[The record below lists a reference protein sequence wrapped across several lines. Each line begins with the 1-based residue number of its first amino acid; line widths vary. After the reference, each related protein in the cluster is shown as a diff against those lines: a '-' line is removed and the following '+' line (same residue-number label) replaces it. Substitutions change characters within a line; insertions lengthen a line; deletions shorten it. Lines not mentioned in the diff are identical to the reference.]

1 MSAVPCVIEVDRL
14 LGRPG
19 SAAEERDRRITVAA
33 GRIAAIE
40 PGGGGTGLVAL
51 PPLANAHDHGR
62 GLRPVAFGAFDD
74 ALEAW
79 IPALRLE
86 PLVDPYRRAAVAF
99 GRMALSGIASANHCH
114 NTQRPDHLVEEA
126 AGVARAAAAVGI
138 RVAFAVPIADRNPF
152 VYGDTDALAALHA
165 PEDWALVRSLARG
178 GAPVETQFA
187 AVEAIAA
194 LESPWFKVQYGPIGP
209 QWVEDATLERIAA
222 ASAADGR
229 RVHMHL
235 LETRRQRDWAD
246 ATYPQGL
253 IRHLDSLGLL
263 SERLTVAHGVWLRED
278 EAALLA
284 ERGVTVSINTSS
296 NLRLRSGVAPVAML
310 RRAGVPL
317 AIGLDGA
324 ALDDDEDH
332 WRELRLAWWLHAGT
346 DITPAWSVAALW
358 DAACG
363 CGHRSCSAPVPAIEV
378 GAAADLALLDR
389 VAIQADAV
397 TADPPTLPFL
407 LARAS
412 ARHLRGL
419 WVSGR
424 EVIRDG
430 RLTGIDLEALEA
442 ELLAEARAAGPPLD
456 QGLVARHQ
464 DAIRRFYGAVPGG
477 PIRSGGAA

>member
-1 MSAVPCVIEVDRL
+1 MSAAPRAIEVDRL
-14 LGRPG
+14 LARPG
-19 SAAEERDRRITVAA
+19 SAAEERNRRITVAD

-40 PGGGGTGLVAL
+40 PGGGGTGLLAL

-62 GLRPVAFGAFDD
+62 GLRPVAFGALDD

-114 NTQRPDHLVEEA
+114 NTQRPDRLVEEA
-126 AGVARAAAAVGI
+126 AGVARAAADVGI

-152 VYGDTDALAALHA
+152 VYGDTEALAALHA
-165 PEDWALVRSLARG
+165 PEDWERVRPLARG
-178 GAPVETQFA
+178 GAAARAQLD

-194 LESPWFKVQYGPIGP
+194 LESPWFRVQYGPIGP
-209 QWVEDATLERIAA
+209 QWVQDATLERIAA
-222 ASAADGR
+222 ASARDGR

-246 ATYPQGL
+246 AAHPEGL
-253 IRHLDSLGLL
+253 IRHLDRLGLL

-317 AIGLDGA
+317 ALGLDGA

-332 WRELRLAWWLHAGT
+332 WRELRLAWWLHAGS
-346 DITPAWSVAALW
+346 DIAPAWAVADWW

-363 CGHRSCSAPVPAIEV
+363 CGHRSCGAAPPAIEV
-378 GAAADLALLDR
+378 GAAADLVLLDLR
-389 VAIQADAV
+389 ALHADAV
-397 TADPPTLPFL
+397 TAEPSTLPFL
-407 LARAS
+407 LARAG
-412 ARHLRGL
+412 ARHVRGL
-419 WVSGR
+419 WVGGR
-424 EVIRDG
+424 EVVRDG
-430 RLTGIDLEALEA
+430 RLTGIDLPALEA
-442 ELLAEARAAGPPLD
+442 ELLAEARAAGPPVD
-456 QGLVARHQ
+456 PGLVARHQ
-464 DAIRRFYGAVPGG
+464 DAIRRFYARDKARHEGRG
-477 PIRSGGAA
+477 